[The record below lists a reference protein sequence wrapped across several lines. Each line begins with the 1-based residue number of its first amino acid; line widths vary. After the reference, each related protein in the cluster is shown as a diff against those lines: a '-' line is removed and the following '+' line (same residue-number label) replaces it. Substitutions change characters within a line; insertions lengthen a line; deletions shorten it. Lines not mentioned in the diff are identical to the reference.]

1 MKQTKRQ
8 KESSYW
14 MGLFQ
19 ILLTIAFV
27 VLKLTRFIDWSW
39 WWVFAPLW
47 LPVAVVVAIVLL
59 ILIFS
64 AIFGKGT
71 KSNDE

>member
-47 LPVAVVVAIVLL
+47 LPIAV
-59 ILIFS
+59 ILVISIIIIIFA
-64 AIFGKGT
+64 AIFGKGI